1 MISCMIGQLTGTIA
15 AREAGSIILDV
26 AGVGYLLRVT
36 SPTYQLLTKKEGAVT
51 LRTHLAVREN
61 ALDLYGFL
69 EEKELHFFELLLTVS
84 GIGPKTA
91 LAVLSVADVETII
104 SAVSEGN
111 SAYLT
116 KVAGI
121 GRKIAEKIVLELR
134 DKVGAIEKASV
145 SMQEDSD
152 VLEALRSLGYQAS
165 EAREALKQLPKEMA
179 GASDRLKAALKML
192 GTK

>member
-1 MISCMIGQLTGTIA
+1 MIGQLTGTIA

-36 SPTYQLLTKKEGAVT
+36 SPTYQLLTKKEGVVT